1 MSSILKALKKLEE
14 EKNVRRPGT
23 VAIDADILKP
33 ETSKPRFSPSSMVLL
48 AMLIFGGGSVAT
60 YFIMLKILPPQ
71 RLSQAVPA
79 NKVRPDTSPAPSAPR
94 SDATPPSAILP
105 TETLPAAVIVVPSQT
120 LSRSEQ
126 IRTLPKTVV
135 SQPVVRRT
143 EQKTVTAK
151 PSPPPALLSPT
162 LPHPQP
168 VAALPSP
175 PTSKAAVPRLRVNG
189 IAFQKGSA
197 DNMAII
203 NGTPASNG
211 SAVEGA
217 TVEEILKDRVKFSF
231 RGESFEI
238 PLGQSN
244 R

>member
-79 NKVRPDTSPAPSAPR
+79 KVRPDTSPAPSAPR
-94 SDATPPSAILP
+94 SDATPPFAILP

-151 PSPPPALLSPT
+151 PSPTPALLSPT
-162 LPHPQP
+162 LPHLQP

-175 PTSKAAVPRLRVNG
+175 PASKAVVPRLRVNG

-231 RGESFEI
+231 RGELFEI